1 MNKTF
6 STSLVVLFFA
16 CLICHDTGVGTRQQ
30 AVPAFLSPS
39 VILQTVRLAQN
50 TPLAVA
56 AKKAVEQRFIPKKP
70 AAKSRKFKKQSFWK
84 RLKFWKKGEQKKI
97 KPTSKN
103 SRSADPGFGKW
114 ILSFL
119 VVLLLGIV
127 LVYLVVFLTLA
138 LAFEGLT
145 FLIILVLF
153 GGLFGTYLLL
163 RKIWKNMIGVDES
176 ATEYLEERGEDIQGK
191 ANQPTE
197 PEGADIPRYQYL
209 ELDNSEITLCI
220 YNTQSGDTPVRVRMG
235 EKELTSHFGVANAP
249 KCFDLSISENAKNE
263 IHFEAPDQ
271 ALEKKELLRIVVED
285 GDIAREIYVRKGGIL
300 ELRN

>member
-84 RLKFWKKGEQKKI
+84 RLKFWKKKKT
-97 KPTSKN
+97 KDKRLRN
-103 SRSADPGFGKW
+103 LEPGFGRW
-114 ILSFL
+114 LLSFL
-119 VVLLLGIV
+119 VVLIV
-127 LVYLVVFLTLA
+127 GFFMLYLNVGLVVL
-138 LAFEGLT
+138 LT
-145 FLIILVLF
+145 FAGLDTLSILTFVL
-153 GGLFGTYLLL
+153 GLFGIYLLL
-163 RKIWKNMIGVDES
+163 RKLWLKLMGTENGGDN
-176 ATEYLEERGEDIQGK
+176 ATLTHAEDIQGK

-220 YNTQSGDTPVRVRMG
+220 YNTQSGNTPVRVRMG
-235 EKELTSHFGVANAP
+235 DKELTSHFGVANAP

-271 ALEKKELLRIVVED
+271 AMGKKELLRIVVED